1 MSEDIEIINQNTR
14 IEKIKNF
21 FLDNYK
27 KLIGSLVLI
36 LLVVFLYFGYQEY
49 KKKIKLEIAETYNQI
64 TLKKITIEN
73 TNDIEQL
80 IKIIK
85 EKDPIY
91 SALSLYFIIEN
102 NLVNDQGEI
111 NNFFDLVIKS
121 QEEKEIKNLII
132 YKKAMFN
139 ADKISENELL
149 EILNPILK
157 SESVWKSHALLLMA
171 DYFENKNNLIKSKDF
186 LEEIINSET
195 VNNDIKI
202 EQRED
207 LKGILVIKKI
217 FYILL
222 YFISC

>member
-49 KKKIKLEIAETYNQI
+49 KKKTKLETAEIYNQI

-102 NLVNDQGEI
+102 NLVNDQREI

-121 QEEKEIKNLII
+121 QEEKEIQNLII

-139 ADKISENELL
+139 ADKISENEILD
-149 EILNPILK
+149 ILNPILK

-171 DYFENKNNLIKSKDF
+171 DYFEHSNKLIKSKDF
-186 LEEIINSET
+186 LEEIVNSEL
-195 VNNDIKI
+195 VNNEIRI
-202 EQRED
+202 EAERR
-207 LKGILVIKKI
+207 LKRKFGD
-217 FYILL
+217 
-222 YFISC
+222 

>member
-21 FLDNYK
+21 FSNNYK
-27 KLIGSLVLI
+27 KLIGLLISI
-36 LLVVFLYFGYQEY
+36 LLLLFSYFGYQEY
-49 KKKIKLEIAETYNQI
+49 KKRAKLEIAEIYNQI
-64 TLKKITIEN
+64 TLKEITIKN
-73 TNDIEQL
+73 IDDIEQL
-80 IKIIK
+80 VKIIK

-102 NLVNDQGEI
+102 DLFNDRKEI

-132 YKKAMFN
+132 YKKAMYN
-139 ADKISENELL
+139 ADVATENELL

-171 DYFENKNNLIKSKDF
+171 DYFDNNNNSIKSKDF
-186 LEEIINSET
+186 LQEIINSEL
-195 VNNDIKI
+195 VNNEIRI
-202 EQRED
+202 EAERR
-207 LKGILVIKKI
+207 LKRNSGG
-217 FYILL
+217 
-222 YFISC
+222 